1 MRDFALFGSY
11 VSIEGLTFR
20 EVVWPLLFDTHIFCT
35 LVCFSLVA
43 LPLPTVMAFSRSL
56 CFVVG
61 LCFAWFCCCCGSCVS
76 GCLVVERAC
85 PCPPLCSWC
94 ASVSGPFGCP
104 GFLFCLLVVSSLAVA
119 LPFCPPLP
127 LAFGGAD

>member
-1 MRDFALFGSY
+1 MRDFAVFGSY

-61 LCFAWFCCCCGSCVS
+61 LCFAWCFFVVVALVCLLPRCRAGLPLPPSLLLVCFCFWSLWLSWFFVLFAGCVFSCG
-76 GCLVVERAC
+76 G
-85 PCPPLCSWC
+85 PPL
-94 ASVSGPFGCP
+94 
-104 GFLFCLLVVSSLAVA
+104 
-119 LPFCPPLP
+119 LPPPPL
-127 LAFGGAD
+127 GDWWC